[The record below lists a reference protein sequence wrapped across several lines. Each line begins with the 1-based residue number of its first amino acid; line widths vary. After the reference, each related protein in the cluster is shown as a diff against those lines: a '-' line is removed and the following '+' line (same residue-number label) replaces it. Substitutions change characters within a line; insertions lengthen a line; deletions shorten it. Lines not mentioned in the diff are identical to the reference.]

1 MEAKKLLCK
10 GGYTNLVEKVTGNV
24 LNDDVMEYENAGA
37 HIIIMG
43 KLVKMNVLS
52 TILRHVVK
60 DGPVSQPGMTLMV
73 DRDAMV
79 WRMREV
85 G

>member
-10 GGYTNLVEKVTGNV
+10 GGHTNLVAGVTGNV

-37 HIIIMG
+37 YIIVMG
-43 KLVKMNVLS
+43 KPVMKMNVVLS

-60 DGPVSQPGMTLMV
+60 DGPCPNPV
-73 DRDAMV
+73 
-79 WRMREV
+79 
-85 G
+85 

>member
-1 MEAKKLLCK
+1 MCK
-10 GGYTNLVEKVTGNV
+10 GGYTNLVAKVTGNV
-24 LNDDVMEYENAGA
+24 LNDDVMDYENAGA
-37 HIIIMG
+37 YIIVMG
-43 KLVKMNVLS
+43 KPVKMNVLS

-73 DRDAMV
+73 DCDAMV
-79 WRMREV
+79 LRMREV

>member
-1 MEAKKLLCK
+1 M
-10 GGYTNLVEKVTGNV
+10 VKVTGNV

-37 HIIIMG
+37 YIIVMG
-43 KLVKMNVLS
+43 KPVKMNVLS

-60 DGPVSQPGMTLMV
+60 DGPVSQPGMTVMV
-73 DRDAMV
+73 DRDAIMV

-85 G
+85 GQKKVKE

>member
-1 MEAKKLLCK
+1 M
-10 GGYTNLVEKVTGNV
+10 
-24 LNDDVMEYENAGA
+24 MEYENAGA

-60 DGPVSQPGMTLMV
+60 DGPVSQPGIITLMV